1 MLPPK
6 TEIAAINKIMFF
18 QNVCQLVKTHAS
30 PKQPQSDTGLAK
42 ARYRVSGVIKIISN
56 KANHVA
62 VVFRMPKTKRYLP
75 KIQWLIKQYLP
86 AMEKSREPCPHT
98 ESIKVVLYFI
108 LRTQWIDRLR
118 KS

>member
-62 VVFRMPKTKRYLP
+62 VVFRMPKNKKIPTENSMADKTIPASNGKKAGNHVPIP
-75 KIQWLIKQYLP
+75 K
-86 AMEKSREPCPHT
+86 ASR
-98 ESIKVVLYFI
+98 
-108 LRTQWIDRLR
+108 
-118 KS
+118 

>member
-1 MLPPK
+1 
-6 TEIAAINKIMFF
+6 MFF

-62 VVFRMPKTKRYLP
+62 VVFRMPKNKKIPTENSMADKTIPASNGKKAGNHVPIP
-75 KIQWLIKQYLP
+75 K
-86 AMEKSREPCPHT
+86 ASR
-98 ESIKVVLYFI
+98 
-108 LRTQWIDRLR
+108 
-118 KS
+118 